1 MSMTASNDHR
11 PPESAYLNC
20 IRCGLCLAVCP
31 TYREYL
37 TETASPRGRVAL
49 ARKGLE
55 GELALSSNLFEQMY
69 ACFDCLACNEICP
82 VGIRPADLALALR
95 ETQEALQPARWK
107 RPLFRGLIPHPGR
120 LELATLP
127 LRLYERLGLR
137 RLIYALG
144 LRRFLPGRL
153 ADLEAMLP
161 RLPQRPLRHHL
172 PAIVYPADSSPCVE
186 AHLPPAPFSLRFA
199 GKEGG
204 RGKKSSPL
212 PVGEGPGVRSVVP
225 VGEGPGARSQGP
237 KGRRVGFFL
246 GCAQNTLFAEESAAT
261 VRVLAR
267 NGCTVIT
274 PRETKCCGMPA
285 RGYGDGEAARGQARF
300 NIALFERVDV
310 DVIVTDCATCGS
322 TLREY
327 AALLADDPAWAGR
340 AAAFSR
346 KVRDVSEFLMSLPPE
361 KPAGRIEAR
370 VTYHDPCHLRRGQG
384 VWREP
389 RALLQLIDGLEFVE
403 LPEADWCC
411 GSAGSQLI
419 THYETSL
426 RVLDRKMTNL
436 AATGAQIIASG
447 CPGCQMQLI
456 TGARRRGLKIEVTH
470 PIVLLDRAYRCE

>member
-1 MSMTASNDHR
+1 MTTTHDHR

-31 TYREYL
+31 TYRVLL

-55 GELALSSNLFEQMY
+55 GELALGPNLFEQMY

-95 ETQEALQPARWK
+95 ETQETMRPARWK

-120 LELATLP
+120 MELATLP
-127 LRLYERLGLR
+127 LRLYERLGVR
-137 RLIYALG
+137 RLVYALG
-144 LRRFLPGRL
+144 LRRLLPGQV

-161 RLPQRPLRHHL
+161 RLPQRPLRRQL
-172 PAIVYPADSSPCVE
+172 PEITYPFAAEAD
-186 AHLPPAPFSLRFA
+186 LPPNPLPVGADLPPDPLPTR
-199 GKEGG
+199 EGEQQPP
-204 RGKKSSPL
+204 SPL
-212 PVGEGPGVRSVVP
+212 PAGEGPGVRSSP
-225 VGEGPGARSQGP
+225 LPAGEGPGVRST
-237 KGRRVGFFL
+237 RVGFFL
-246 GCAQNTLFAEESAAT
+246 GCAQNVLFAEESAAT

-285 RGYGDGEAARGQARF
+285 RGYGDGEAAREQARF
-300 NIALFERVDV
+300 NIALFERADV
-310 DVIVTDCATCGS
+310 EVIVTDCATCGS
-322 TLREY
+322 TLRDYGEI
-327 AALLADDPAWAGR
+327 LADDPAWADR

-346 KVRDVSEFLMSLPPE
+346 KVRDISEFLMSLPLA
-361 KPAGRIEAR
+361 KPAGRLAAR

-426 RVLDRKMTNL
+426 RVLDRKMDNI
-436 AATGAQIIASG
+436 AATQAQIIASG
-447 CPGCQMQLI
+447 CPGCQMQLAA
-456 TGARRRGLKIEVTH
+456 GARRRGLNIAVTH
-470 PIVLLDRAYRCE
+470 PIVLLDRAYANK